1 MNRKPNSM
9 KALLR
14 REFLATSS
22 AVTSATLCLTD
33 TLFAAPVGKRT
44 FTILHTNDLHSNLL
58 GVGPASEYTTTSLN
72 DEDAVLKTADANHVS
87 GFESLVFRF
96 D

>member
-1 MNRKPNSM
+1 LEDIRP
-9 KALLR
+9 
-14 REFLATSS
+14 
-22 AVTSATLCLTD
+22 
-33 TLFAAPVGKRT
+33 
-44 FTILHTNDLHSNLL
+44 
-58 GVGPASEYTTTSLN
+58 